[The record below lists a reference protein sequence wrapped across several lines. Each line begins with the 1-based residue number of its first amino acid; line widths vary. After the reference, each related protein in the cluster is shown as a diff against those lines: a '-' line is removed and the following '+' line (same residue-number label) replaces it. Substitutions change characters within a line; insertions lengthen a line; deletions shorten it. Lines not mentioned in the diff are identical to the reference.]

1 MNYMAAKVQI
11 FFETNNSLNKN
22 LSEILFMSEK
32 SCIFVGKLKLNID
45 IMKHSWKYANIGGN
59 TRVVIKDGSD
69 IQHLSE
75 LDEKLWTVLAC
86 PVSGLE
92 IAEESLRCMD
102 SDNDNKIHIHD
113 VVVTA
118 DWLCTMLKD
127 PQILFEAKASL
138 SLDDIQD
145 ESILAVATPLAVNG
159 IVTLEDVKTAIASVA
174 VETQSVPEAP
184 YSAEIIKAYKDCQDS
199 YNQYF
204 ATVRL
209 QSVGLATLPADAVA
223 PGMTEEQYAEMG
235 KKISEYE
242 SSKAAIESSNAA
254 ALSAAQSQYK
264 PLEKLLL
271 LSRDFCTL
279 LRNFVSFQDFYSKR
293 GKALLGRGADD
304 ESPWAI
310 FQAGTL
316 VIDQR
321 ACNLCLQV
329 SDMAKHNVQAPDS
342 GMFLIY
348 CQCTLHKTGEKKQ
361 IVAAMTIGD
370 IRNLKVG
377 KNALFYDR
385 QGRDWEAEVV
395 KIIDNPISIGQA
407 FWSPYRK
414 LGEWV
419 TGLINKSAA
428 EKEKKSFDDM
438 TAKLQSSTDKSA
450 DKPATPAPFD
460 IAKFAGIFAAIGMAV
475 GAIGTFLTSLLSE
488 VGKFAE
494 NGWWA
499 IPTLII
505 CILLAISGPSMVLAW
520 MKLRKRNL
528 APLLNANGWAINADA
543 IVSVMFGNTLTE
555 QAQFPMLKI
564 KKPGLSKGGKWAI
577 AVATILVSIAIAV
590 VTLYLCGL
598 RVCACFI

>member
-1 MNYMAAKVQI
+1 MTKFCICQKKVV
-11 FFETNNSLNKN
+11 T
-22 LSEILFMSEK
+22 LSPNQYK
-32 SCIFVGKLKLNID
+32 YN
-45 IMKHSWKYANIGGN
+45 MKHTWTYANIGGN
-59 TRVVIKDGSD
+59 TRVVIKNGKD
-69 IQHLSE
+69 IQHLAE

-92 IAEESLRCMD
+92 LPEESLKYMD
-102 SDNDNKIHIHD
+102 VNNDGKIHVSD
-113 VVVTA
+113 VVATSQ
-118 DWLCTMLKD
+118 WLCSVLRD
-127 PQILFEAKASL
+127 AQLLFEEKSSL
-138 SLDDIQD
+138 RLTDIAD
-145 ESILAVATPLAVNG
+145 ETLLSVATPLATDGV
-159 IVTLEDVKTAIASVA
+159 VTLEAVKAVIAGVSIEAQAIPA
-174 VETQSVPEAP
+174 AP
-184 YSAEIIKAYKDCQDS
+184 YAVDVIAAYKACQET
-199 YNQYF
+199 YAQYF
-204 ATVRL
+204 QTAKL
-209 QSVGLATLPADAVA
+209 QSLGLATLPADAAV
-223 PGMTEEQYAEMG
+223 PGLTEEQFVEMG
-235 KKISEYE
+235 KNISDYE
-242 SSKAAIESSNAA
+242 AAKTAAEAANAA
-254 ALSAAQSQYK
+254 ALTAAQAQYK

-271 LSRDFCTL
+271 LCRDFCTL
-279 LRNFVSFQDFYSKR
+279 LRNFVSFQDFYAKR

-321 ACNLCLQV
+321 ACNLCLKV
-329 SDMAKHNVQAPDS
+329 TDMAKHNTQAIDS

-348 CQCTLHKTGEKKQ
+348 CNCKHHATGQTMQ
-361 IVAAMTIGD
+361 IVAAMTVGD

-407 FWSPYRK
+407 FWTPYRK
-414 LGEWV
+414 LGDWV
-419 TGLINKSAA
+419 SGLITKSAA
-428 EKEKKSFDDM
+428 EKEKKSFADM
-438 TAKLQSSTDKSA
+438 TTKLQTP
-450 DKPATPAPFD
+450 PAAGQAAQPAQPAPFD

-543 IVSVMFGNTLTE
+543 IVSVLFGNTLTE
-555 QAQFPMLKI
+555 KADFPVLKL
-564 KKPGLSKGGKWAI
+564 KKKGLTKGGKWAI
-577 AVATILVSIAIAV
+577 AVAAIILGIAIAV
-590 VTLYLCGL
+590 VTLYFCGL
-598 RVCACFI
+598 RVCCCFM